1 MPDQWGRPTFND
13 GMAIAQGLRSVTQ
26 DMQKRNI
33 AEIAQKVA
41 ENPEWR
47 PGEGENYTP
56 EALYQGR
63 IRGIAAYMDKLSLS
77 EAQMKEKV
85 ARYELERTELEKRI
99 VPLLA
104 DDSPEGRT
112 KLYKAFSEYSGSGIT
127 IAPADEGK
135 IEVTYPDGRKSVQ
148 QAPSS
153 EQITQMLQS
162 ILDPRGFINQRL
174 AWDRYAKETNIEL
187 LLRAKDLRDPKS
199 GNPIKV
205 KFTQQIDPST
215 HKLRPVYINVATE
228 MELNE
233 AEIKDLH
240 KKGLITA
247 DDMMVTLELQKKA
260 MEARKAQYDLLK
272 SMYGA
277 KKAESES
284 AGKGGTEKDGDKTLN
299 TLYKEVRDNFGV
311 RPNDVDDE
319 GKPLAVT
326 EKVGIDV
333 RNYLRGKGYDAKF
346 ESIGKDQY
354 VLRFI
359 QKGLRRM
366 DYGMEDV
373 GGAGLMSAEQPSAKA
388 PTPKPSAEK
397 SSSVP
402 QRKEGESIEAF
413 LQRTGA
419 GTMPKPGEAGAAE
432 PKKSK
437 NASGNAKEV
446 SQTAGWIIENPARK
460 KVQFDRIRRQYK
472 KPEADAIIKEVEKR
486 LKEDKETSGLLSEA
500 GKKKLYRAATSFANS
515 VNSAYEGTPK
525 ATQPW

>member
-77 EAQMKEKV
+77 EAQMKERV

-104 DDSPEGRT
+104 DDSPESRT

-153 EQITQMLQS
+153 EQITQMAQS

-199 GNPIKV
+199 GNPIGV

-233 AEIKDLH
+233 AEIEDLH
-240 KKGLITA
+240 NKGLITENN
-247 DDMMVTLELQKKA
+247 MMVTLELQKKA

-284 AGKGGTEKDGDKTLN
+284 AGKGGTEKDYDKYDKSFTDAMQKKYGLMLN
-299 TLYKEVRDNFGV
+299 SRDEKGNLIPQVFPKETVDAMDAWAQKNGYELLVRDNG
-311 RPNDVDDE
+311 D
-319 GKPLAVT
+319 
-326 EKVGIDV
+326 
-333 RNYLRGKGYDAKF
+333 NYEVFDYKRL
-346 ESIGKDQY
+346 ES
-354 VLRFI
+354 V
-359 QKGLRRM
+359 
-366 DYGMEDV
+366 
-373 GGAGLMSAEQPSAKA
+373 QPA
-388 PTPKPSAEK
+388 PKPSA
-397 SSSVP
+397 SP
-402 QRKEGESIEAF
+402 TQ
-413 LQRTGA
+413 
-419 GTMPKPGEAGAAE
+419 
-432 PKKSK
+432 PKKQAPKQS
-437 NASGNAKEV
+437 
-446 SQTAGWIIENPARK
+446 
-460 KVQFDRIRRQYK
+460 QYK
-472 KPEADAIIKEVEKR
+472 SLNDRKARNFASQYLNSGDDAGRKFVMETV
-486 LKEDKETSGLLSEA
+486 LKNYGPDAWKAVQTEISRLSEA
-500 GKKKLYRAATSFANS
+500 MKDAKKKKVFLKWGGKEYYIP
-515 VNSAYEGTPK
+515 VQGK
-525 ATQPW
+525 V